1 MDLYPDLCGLD
12 LCVTVD
18 PDATV
23 RQMNTAVQDAVFA
36 ALEFRAP
43 EDKTKKA
50 AKKATK
56 KAAKKVTKKD
66 GQRPKRKTK
75 PLADSR
81 CGDSLAAE
89 LRVAGPDGTVL
100 DDDDMPLSGTGL
112 QMGDRVTVVARTGT
126 PLHHRLMTDAIRSG
140 SDAELLQA
148 VTELRIHLE
157 TDPKEWRVATLL
169 GEQPPVLPRLV
180 ACLSSEQAGL
190 QHEAVCVVSIVILR
204 LRRDKDALL
213 QLVEA
218 GALPPLVQLAASH
231 ESSRIRKTGA
241 ECLGGLGSPDA
252 IYTAMAEAGGLR
264 AVCEGYLLDPADAD
278 MKQVIRAIGCCTGRV
293 VRAEQEEEYRL
304 AARVLGTI
312 LSSEAGS
319 PVDEVAWK
327 AVWRLIYYSE
337 RPQAMLSAEFP
348 DVAEKAVA
356 VVVDSRRTDV
366 QRVTAASL
374 LGCLAERERMLMQ
387 VVVFSGF
394 LARGAEI
401 VAAYRDPHPVVDAV
415 FRELCRIACA
425 HSWDFWCEESLWDAV
440 GGNVDV
446 PSATRAGTHSR
457 RPDFSEYALGCIWV
471 LQTIEPKARRNEL
484 LDKIRQ
490 CRQSGNK
497 KRRLA
502 ASAILRCLS
511 ARQPRRYPVQAWK

>member
-231 ESSRIRKTGA
+231 ESSRIRKNSA
-241 ECLGGLGSPDA
+241 KCLGNLGTSPLA
-252 IYTAMAEAGGLR
+252 IYTAMVEAGGLR
-264 AVCEGYLLDPADAD
+264 AVCEGYLLDRADAD
-278 MKQVIRAIGCCTGRV
+278 MKQVVSWAIGCCTGRWGAD
-293 VRAEQEEEYRL
+293 RRFAWEEYRL

-312 LSSEAGS
+312 LSSEDGY
-319 PVDEVAWK
+319 VM
-327 AVWRLIYYSE
+327 R
-337 RPQAMLSAEFP
+337 
-348 DVAEKAVA
+348 
-356 VVVDSRRTDV
+356 
-366 QRVTAASL
+366 
-374 LGCLAERERMLMQ
+374 
-387 VVVFSGF
+387 
-394 LARGAEI
+394 
-401 VAAYRDPHPVVDAV
+401 
-415 FRELCRIACA
+415 
-425 HSWDFWCEESLWDAV
+425 
-440 GGNVDV
+440 
-446 PSATRAGTHSR
+446 
-457 RPDFSEYALGCIWV
+457 
-471 LQTIEPKARRNEL
+471 
-484 LDKIRQ
+484 
-490 CRQSGNK
+490 
-497 KRRLA
+497 
-502 ASAILRCLS
+502 
-511 ARQPRRYPVQAWK
+511 